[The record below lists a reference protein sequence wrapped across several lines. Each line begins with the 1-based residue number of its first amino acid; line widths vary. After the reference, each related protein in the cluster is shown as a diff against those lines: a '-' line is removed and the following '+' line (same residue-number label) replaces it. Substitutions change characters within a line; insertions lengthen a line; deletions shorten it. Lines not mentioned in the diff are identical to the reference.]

1 MADSSGSKY
10 SSATEPT
17 VVTATSKPPI
27 ATKPVFTPVR
37 TGGAGPSTAPRISR
51 PGVANKDADD
61 DGWGSDAPPVT
72 RTQLEKVQPAYAPTK
87 VNMQEL
93 KSGRQAT
100 TEKSVERPTQ
110 DSGDVVKGGYQ
121 PIGKVDIAAI
131 RRQAREAGELKDDRP
146 APVKGAY
153 EPVGK
158 VDIAAIRAR
167 AQPSTD
173 ATASVGANT
182 GDSAASQRDP
192 KPEAT
197 LATAPGSSGRLTS
210 LPKPKVSNRVTPS
223 PAFTATKPPVPT
235 DVVSKPPPAAAA
247 QVGSASRTFADEGGK
262 TPSQLWAERKAKAQG
277 AGGVPTEQQGG
288 NANTGKVWPPV
299 QTAHTGASDSYGQA
313 TESVANEEAVV
324 ETEVPRQ
331 SVGAIRDQFAQS
343 ASKPIPLDTKP
354 TETQNPRPVPIPNL
368 PTGPTETEVDYEP
381 ETHQNIPSPPQQPR
395 SPSPPSPP
403 VREASPIRVA
413 MPVGR
418 GVTDAHD
425 EQYSPPPALPSE
437 SLQQAVPDERDLE
450 DSTHDM
456 GRAVADTTAGHG
468 LQTGGGIK
476 ALVQYDYEKAE
487 DNEIDL
493 KEGEYVTDIEMVDKD
508 WWLGMNT
515 HGEKGLFPSNY
526 VEAVED
532 DHPVEPA
539 SGTQE
544 YGHEADVPASSAD
557 QPVAPSSVQDA
568 VKGPTATALYD
579 YEAAED
585 NELSFPEN
593 AEITKIVSHP
603 ASYTATSHT
612 MLSPCTS
619 CISRSASLF
628 SLSIYFNLMANVTV
642 FRNSPTMTGGLASSA
657 VKRACSQPTMF
668 SLTTAEGIIPK
679 WFCVKQQ
686 AVCFA
691 DYIQFVS

>member
-1 MADSSGSKY
+1 MVA
-10 SSATEPT
+10 ATP
-17 VVTATSKPPI
+17 KPPI

-37 TGGAGPSTAPRISR
+37 TGGAGPSPTPRISR
-51 PGVANKDADD
+51 PGVVNRDVDD
-61 DGWGSDAPPVT
+61 DGWGADAPPVT

-100 TEKSVERPTQ
+100 TENSAERPTQ

-131 RRQAREAGELKDDRP
+131 RRQARESGDLKDERP

-167 AQPSTD
+167 AQPSSD
-173 ATASVGANT
+173 VTASAGANAS
-182 GDSAASQRDP
+182 DLADSQRDNEP
-192 KPEAT
+192 AAT
-197 LATAPGSSGRLTS
+197 LATAPSSSARLTS
-210 LPKPKVSNRVTPS
+210 LPKPKVSNRVAAS
-223 PAFTATKPPVPT
+223 PAFTGTKPPVPT
-235 DVVSKPPPAAAA
+235 DSVSKPPAAAA
-247 QVGSASRTFADEGGK
+247 SQVGSASRTFADEGGK

-288 NANTGKVWPPV
+288 NANTGKAWPPV
-299 QTAHTGASDSYGQA
+299 QTAHTGTSDSYEQT
-313 TESVANEEAVV
+313 TESVADI
-324 ETEVPRQ
+324 ETDVPRQ
-331 SVGAIRDQFAQS
+331 GVGAIRDQFA
-343 ASKPIPLDTKP
+343 SKPIALDTKP
-354 TETQNPRPVPIPNL
+354 TDTQSTRPVPIPNL
-368 PTGPTETEVDYEP
+368 SAGPTETEVDHEP

-418 GVTDAHD
+418 GVSDAHD

-437 SLQQAVPDERDLE
+437 SLQQIVPDEKDLE

-456 GRAVADTTAGHG
+456 GRAVAETAAGHG
-468 LQTGGGIK
+468 LQAGGGIK

-539 SGTQE
+539 SESRE
-544 YGHEADVPASSAD
+544 YGHEADVPAASAN
-557 QPVAPSSVQDA
+557 QSAAPSSVQDA
-568 VKGPTATALYD
+568 VKGPTAAALYD

-593 AEITKIVSHP
+593 AEITKIVSQLALH
-603 ASYTATSHT
+603 TLTLHT
-612 MLSPCTS
+612 MS
-619 CISRSASLF
+619 SRIFCLKIRF
-628 SLSIYFNLMANVTV
+628 TFIL
-642 FRNSPTMTGGLASSA
+642 G
-657 VKRACSQPTMF
+657 KRID
-668 SLTTAEGIIPK
+668 G
-679 WFCVKQQ
+679 
-686 AVCFA
+686 
-691 DYIQFVS
+691 